1 MVFQSLTYVLEA
13 WWNFP
18 CMLLQFQ
25 ATVRADPS
33 DIQFSEMKTDER
45 SSIGEATV
53 SLIWGKIFIC
63 SNYDI
68 D

>member
-1 MVFQSLTYVLEA
+1 
-13 WWNFP
+13 
-18 CMLLQFQ
+18 MLLKFQ

-53 SLIWGKIFIC
+53 SLI
-63 SNYDI
+63 
-68 D
+68 